1 MFRLYNYLSTTK
13 RAESWN
19 YSNKNLNKNYKTML
33 VDQITAVSIHF
44 RPLPLDETH
53 SLIFEVI

>member
-44 RPLPLDETH
+44 PLPLDETH